1 MAMPK
6 DYPSSIS
13 ETAKVLNATR
23 PWDWLALHNLE
34 LALDENDAASA
45 KWWLKQAFASAEG
58 MAIIIADAEESRK
71 RVNRELRQKL
81 RNEISD
87 HQERLNENGE
97 TVLAEIGLRLAKS

>member
-1 MAMPK
+1 MTMPK
-6 DYPSSIS
+6 DFPGSIS
-13 ETAKVLNATR
+13 ETARVLNATR
-23 PWDWLALHNLE
+23 QWDWLALHNLE
-34 LALDENDAASA
+34 LALDQNDVASA

-58 MAIIIADAEESRK
+58 MAIILADAEETRK